1 MFTILTIDDEE
12 NIRNGLADNFELEG
26 YNVEKAANGKE
37 GLSKIEKGGI
47 DLVITDLR
55 MDGIPGEEVVRRVT
69 TEHPGIPIIVLT
81 GHGSIEDATAA
92 IKAGAYDFLTK
103 PLDLDHLNHIVKN
116 ALKGR
121 EQQKII
127 TELQE
132 KIKNGGNSASD
143 MIGKS
148 AELNKVK
155 ELISKAAP
163 SKANVLITGESGV
176 GKELVAKSI
185 HEQSPRKD
193 KPFVIVHC
201 AALSETLLESELFG
215 YEKGAFTGADTQHKG
230 RFEVADGGTIFLDEI
245 GEINQA
251 TQIKLLRVIQEKS
264 FERVGGTQSINVD
277 VRIVAATNRNL
288 EEEVHAGHFREDLF
302 YRLNVVRIP
311 MPPLRERKDDIPLL
325 LHAFLREFNIENE
338 KNITGFDN
346 RAKSAIL
353 KYSWPGNIRELKNCV
368 ESAVVMCTGDEIKIE
383 DLPASV
389 REKGEEKSITI
400 PIGMTLDEAEM
411 VIIQE
416 NLAEDAGS
424 QKVLKLVQE
433 VADKAA
439 ELAED
444 LRRKVTVA
452 ELMQETG
459 WDEDKIRSAIKFSG
473 DNIEDLDSGEKKK
486 N

>member
-416 NLAEDAGS
+416 NLAACNGNKSKCAEILGIGR
-424 QKVLKLVQE
+424 KTLHRKLGVE
-433 VADKAA
+433 
-439 ELAED
+439 E
-444 LRRKVTVA
+444 
-452 ELMQETG
+452 
-459 WDEDKIRSAIKFSG
+459 
-473 DNIEDLDSGEKKK
+473 
-486 N
+486 

>member
-26 YNVEKAANGKE
+26 YNVEKASNGKE
-37 GLSKIEKGGI
+37 GLAKIAKGGI

-69 TEHPGIPIIVLT
+69 TENPGIPIIVLT

-103 PLDLDHLNHIVKN
+103 PLDLDHLNLIVKN

-132 KIKNGGNSASD
+132 KIRAGGNSASD

-155 ELISKAAP
+155 ELIAKSAP

-185 HEQSPRKD
+185 HEQSQRKD

-201 AALSETLLESELFG
+201 AALSDTLLESELFG

-230 RFEVADGGTIFLDEI
+230 RFEIADGGTIFLDEI
-245 GEINQA
+245 GEINPA
-251 TQIKLLRVIQEKS
+251 TQVKLLRVIQEKS
-264 FERVGGTQSINVD
+264 FERVGGTSPIKVD

-288 EEEVHAGHFREDLF
+288 EEEVKAGRFREDLF

-325 LHAFLREFNIENE
+325 LHAFLREFNIENQ

-389 REKGEEKSITI
+389 REKGEEKAITI
-400 PIGMTLDEAEM
+400 PIGMTLEEAEL

-416 NLAEDAGS
+416 NLAACNGNKTKCAE
-424 QKVLKLVQE
+424 VLGIGRKTLHRKL
-433 VADKAA
+433 
-439 ELAED
+439 
-444 LRRKVTVA
+444 
-452 ELMQETG
+452 
-459 WDEDKIRSAIKFSG
+459 
-473 DNIEDLDSGEKKK
+473 GEEE
-486 N
+486 

>member
-37 GLSKIEKGGI
+37 GLAKIAAGGI

-55 MDGIPGEEVVRRVT
+55 MNGISGEEVVRRVT
-69 TEHPGIPIIVLT
+69 TENPGIPIIVLT

-103 PLDLDHLNHIVKN
+103 PLDLDHLNLIVKN

-127 TELQE
+127 SELQQ
-132 KIKNGGNSASD
+132 KIKTGSSTDG

-148 AELNKVK
+148 SELNRVRA
-155 ELISKAAP
+155 LIDKAAP

-185 HEQSPRKD
+185 HDKSARKD
-193 KPFVIVHC
+193 KPFIIVHC
-201 AALSETLLESELFG
+201 AALSESLLESELFG
-215 YEKGAFTGADTQHKG
+215 YEKGAFTGADSQHKG
-230 RFEVADGGTIFLDEI
+230 RFEIADGGTIFLDEI
-245 GEINQA
+245 GEINQS
-251 TQIKLLRVIQEKS
+251 TQVKLLRVIQEKS
-264 FERVGGTQSINVD
+264 FERVGGNQSINVD

-288 EEEVHAGHFREDLF
+288 EEEVKAGKFREDLF

-311 MPPLRERKDDIPLL
+311 MPSLRERKDDIPLL

-338 KNITGFDN
+338 KNIAGFDN
-346 RAKSAIL
+346 RAKSAIM
-353 KYSWPGNIRELKNCV
+353 KYSWPGNIRELRNCV
-368 ESAVVMCTGDEIKIE
+368 ESAVVMCTGEEIKIE

-389 REKGEEKSITI
+389 REKGEEKLITI

-416 NLAEDAGS
+416 NLAACNGNKTKCAEILGIGRKTLHRKLGEED
-424 QKVLKLVQE
+424 
-433 VADKAA
+433 
-439 ELAED
+439 
-444 LRRKVTVA
+444 
-452 ELMQETG
+452 
-459 WDEDKIRSAIKFSG
+459 
-473 DNIEDLDSGEKKK
+473 
-486 N
+486 